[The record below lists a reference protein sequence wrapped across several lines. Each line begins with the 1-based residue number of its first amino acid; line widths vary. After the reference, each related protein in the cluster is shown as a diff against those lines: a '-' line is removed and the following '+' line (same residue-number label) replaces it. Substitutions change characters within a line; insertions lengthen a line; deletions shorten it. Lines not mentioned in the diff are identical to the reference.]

1 MSETSGLLWVKLLGL
16 VIAGVAFFVWQWR
29 DLRDAR
35 LKSSKSHGKTPLENE
50 ERKKCP

>member
-16 VIAGVAFFVWQWR
+16 LIAAAAFFVWQWR

-35 LKSSKSHGKTPLENE
+35 RESAKSPARTPLDA
-50 ERKKCP
+50 KD